1 VFKFFAMAA
10 VAITLSGCAPATVHQ
25 LREQPKG
32 QLTFQVTQNYQAVYR
47 TILRSARKCHQ
58 GAMLATQLVVQGD
71 LYTDIQSGEVVVS
84 VHAAYGIDTHMGI
97 DIKAVTDNVTEV
109 KVYSAFSNLA
119 TSRAVQA
126 WVEKNSDQ
134 CIA

>member
-1 VFKFFAMAA
+1 MFRFLAAAA
-10 VAITLSGCAPATVHQ
+10 VAITLSGCAPATVQQ

-32 QLTFQVTQNYQAVYR
+32 QLTFQVAQNYQAVYR

-58 GAMLATQLVVQGD
+58 GGLIAAQMVVQGD
-71 LYTDIQSGEVVVS
+71 LYSDLQTGEVVVAL
-84 VHAAYGIDTHMGI
+84 HGAAGVDTHLGI
-97 DIKAVTDNVTEV
+97 DIKAVADNVTEV

-126 WVEKNSDQ
+126 WVEKNSDA
-134 CIA
+134 CVA